1 MTAELRTLGDF
12 IRYATSCFNA
22 AGLSF
27 TQGFQSALDEASYL
41 VLTTLHLPHDLPPAY
56 VGSALLA
63 EERELLLERIRQ
75 RVEERVPVAYL
86 TGEAWFAGLCFKVSP
101 AVLIPR
107 SPIAELIERGFEPW
121 IGGRAL
127 QRALDLCCGSGCIGI
142 AMAAHQPELMVDLVD
157 VSPDALALARENAT
171 DHGVSD
177 WVEVIES
184 DLYAALGGRRY
195 DLIVCNPPYVGQAEY
210 ASLPGEFRHEPEQAL
225 VSGVDGL
232 DLPLKVLA
240 GAPEHL
246 EPGGLLV
253 LEVGASEEAL
263 TALLPGLP
271 LTWVDFQRGG
281 SGVAVIDREALLAHR
296 SEIEAALAARGL
308 KA

>member
-1 MTAELRTLGDF
+1 LTAELRTLGDF
-12 IRYATSCFNA
+12 IRYATSRFNA
-22 AGLSF
+22 ADLSF

-41 VLTTLHLPHDLPPAY
+41 VLSTLHLPHDLPPAY
-56 VGSALLA
+56 IGSALLA

-157 VSPDALALARENAT
+157 VSADALALARENAS

-177 WVEVIES
+177 WVEVVES

-210 ASLPGEFRHEPEQAL
+210 AGLPGEFRHEPELAL
-225 VSGVDGL
+225 VSGSDGL
-232 DLPLKVLA
+232 DLPLQVLA

-263 TALLPGLP
+263 TSLLPELP
-271 LTWVDFQRGG
+271 LTWVEFQRGG
-281 SGVAVIDREALLAHR
+281 SGVAVIDRESLLAHLGDVQ
-296 SEIEAALAARGL
+296 AALAARGL